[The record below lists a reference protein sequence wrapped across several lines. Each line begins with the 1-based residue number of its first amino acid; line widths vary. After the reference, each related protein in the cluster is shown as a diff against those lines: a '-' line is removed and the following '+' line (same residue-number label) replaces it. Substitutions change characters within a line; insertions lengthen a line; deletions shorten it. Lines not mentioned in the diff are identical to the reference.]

1 MGIKQIL
8 KEVQKGNVQDGCC
21 SFCRKPMD
29 NANKTQKYH
38 SQCVYDANKY
48 GIKAKFKNHM
58 YMYIYLGTGYEK
70 GQGKRSGSMVK
81 GAMSV
86 AEDMWSS
93 PVKVTEENVK
103 RSLNAHKQK
112 INLCNGQ
119 WVTAKDA
126 LILAKYFDENNVW

>member
-1 MGIKQIL
+1 MGIIQLL
-8 KEVQKGNVQDGCC
+8 KEVQKDNVKDGCC
-21 SFCRKPMD
+21 FYCRKPMQ
-29 NANKTQKYH
+29 NSNKTQKYH

-58 YMYIYLGTGYEK
+58 YMYIYLGTSYKK

-93 PVKVTEENVK
+93 PVKVTMDNVMQ
-103 RSLNAHKQK
+103 SLGNHGEK
-112 INLCNGQ
+112 INLCNGA

-126 LILAKYFDENNVW
+126 LILAKYFDENNIW